1 MYVRP
6 EIKGEVTSFGV
17 SGKLWRDSLVMYDRG
32 TNSLW
37 SQLLGEAVAGP
48 MKGRKLEQ
56 LPAEVTTWSAWRER
70 HPDTLVLRKPGVE
83 AFADARR
90 RGSSYYA
97 YHADPHAI
105 GVNGT
110 RNPDGRL
117 PGKTLVYGI
126 ALDGGYAA
134 VPFALLEKMPVLN
147 TEAVG
152 RPVVVFS
159 PQGESAALAYERT
172 VDGKELV
179 FDVVRDADGRLT
191 VRDVATGST
200 WSWETGEC
208 LQGAFAGKSL
218 QRIVGSTVYWGV
230 WAQFHP
236 ESEVIL
242 SGF

>member
-70 HPDTLVLRKPGVE
+70 HPDTLVLQKPVPE

-90 RGSSYYA
+90 KGSSYYA
-97 YHADPHAI
+97 YHADPDAI
-105 GVNGT
+105 GVSGT
-110 RNPDGRL
+110 RNPDDRL

-126 ALDGGYAA
+126 SLDGGYAA
-134 VPFALLEKMPVLN
+134 FPLALLEKKPPLN
-147 TEAVG
+147 TEALG

-159 PQGESAALAYERT
+159 PPGESAALAYERT
-172 VDGKELV
+172 VDGEELV
-179 FDVVRDADGRLT
+179 FDVAREAGERLT

-218 QRIVGSTVYWGV
+218 RRIVGSTVYWGV

-236 ESEVIL
+236 DSEVIL